1 MAKIVRY
8 SQAPLPR
15 SLEDELRAR
24 LTQNPELPPH
34 TAARRYEA
42 RSLSLA
48 GDDCFTRSL
57 ARMLQAPDAL
67 FDEKQVPAREVGEPR
82 IERKPGEVPPP
93 SRNPDWRES
102 RGCDGGRVSC
112 LPLLSWGCLA
122 AAPGSRRGCCTTPPK
137 GAARINDRL
146 SSDPRVVAERPRP
159 RKRQA
164 SLAPRPVAPG
174 NRAPIGPRGV

>member
-102 RGCDGGRVSC
+102 RGCDGPSLSTSGETLTIEESMTLRARTENAGHVGDEHEWSWSRSEEHTSELQSLRHLVC
-112 LPLLSWGCLA
+112 RLLL
-122 AAPGSRRGCCTTPPK
+122 
-137 GAARINDRL
+137 
-146 SSDPRVVAERPRP
+146 E
-159 RKRQA
+159 
-164 SLAPRPVAPG
+164 
-174 NRAPIGPRGV
+174 